1 MIRVDLKN
9 GTQKSYCLFIYKF
22 LTIIN
27 TCHFFN
33 CMAFKQKHLKSN
45 MEHFDTPIDEPR
57 IFKDQCASEGIV
69 NILMT
74 ISFIQIV
81 AK

>member
-1 MIRVDLKN
+1 
-9 GTQKSYCLFIYKF
+9 
-22 LTIIN
+22 
-27 TCHFFN
+27 
-33 CMAFKQKHLKSN
+33 MAFKQKHLKSN
-45 MEHFDTPIDEPR
+45 MEHFDPPIDESR

-69 NILMT
+69 NILMR

>member
-1 MIRVDLKN
+1 MP
-9 GTQKSYCLFIYKF
+9 
-22 LTIIN
+22 
-27 TCHFFN
+27 FF
-33 CMAFKQKHLKSN
+33 KSN
-45 MEHFDTPIDEPR
+45 MGHFDPPIDETH

-74 ISFIQIV
+74 ISFIQIA